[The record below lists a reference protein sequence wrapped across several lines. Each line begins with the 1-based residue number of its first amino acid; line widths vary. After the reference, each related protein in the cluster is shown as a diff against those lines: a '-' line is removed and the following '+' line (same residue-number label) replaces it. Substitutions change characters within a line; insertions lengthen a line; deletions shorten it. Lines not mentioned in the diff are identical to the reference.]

1 MVLLVMF
8 KISVEKTKIIDI
20 LSVANEIVSSR
31 TTPVLANIYLSV
43 DDGNLLVRATD
54 LTISFESILK
64 IEEGENGSL
73 LVICDKLLHAIMMLP
88 NAAVTIEQ
96 IDNSTIK
103 IYSATENNAEYT
115 LYCSDKD
122 AYPEFQSFPHDG
134 YSLILQKEFKS
145 MVRKIS
151 FAVSQDESRQN
162 INGTFMDIEEEN
174 IVLVG
179 TDGRRL
185 SHVELDSN
193 IENEPLKIE
202 KGITVPLKMFT
213 LIEKYS
219 EEGQIG
225 LQLIDR
231 KSSEDNET
239 SDNKILFIQLYNYY
253 FSTALID
260 EEFPNYKRV
269 IPESQQ
275 HLIEVDKDTLM
286 SAIKQVSL
294 LSEKT
299 KKIIISI
306 FENKMIINS
315 DQAEVG
321 KAKVEMAC
329 VHNGPDIKVAL
340 NYSFI
345 LDPLISMKEKEV
357 IIGFTEN
364 NRALSIYPKQME
376 ENFKKEVHIVMPMQ
390 LD

>member
-1 MVLLVMF
+1 MLLLVMF
-8 KISVEKTKIIDI
+8 KISVEKAKIIDV
-20 LSVANEIVSSR
+20 LSVANEIVSGR
-31 TTPVLANIYLSV
+31 TNPILANILLSV
-43 DDGNLLVRATD
+43 DDNNLLIRATD
-54 LTISFESILK
+54 LTISFESIIK
-64 IEEGENGSL
+64 IEEEGNGSL
-73 LVICDKLLHAIMMLP
+73 LVTCEKLLHAIIMLS
-88 NAAVTIEQ
+88 NESITIEQ
-96 IDNSTIK
+96 CDDSTIK
-103 IYSATENNAEYT
+103 IYSVEQKDVEYT
-115 LYCSDKD
+115 LYCANKSS
-122 AYPEFQSFPHDG
+122 YPEFESFPHDG

-151 FAVSQDESRQN
+151 FAVSQDETRTN
-162 INGTFMDIEEEN
+162 INGTYLDVEDKN
-174 IVLVG
+174 IILVG

-185 SHVELDSN
+185 SHVKLDSQ

-225 LQLIDR
+225 IQLI
-231 KSSEDNET
+231 N
-239 SDNKILFIQLYNYY
+239 NKILFIQLYNYY
-253 FSTALID
+253 FSTALIE

-275 HLIEVDKDTLM
+275 YLIEVDKDNLI
-286 SAIKQVSL
+286 SAIKQVAL
-294 LSEKT
+294 ISEKT

-306 FENKMIINS
+306 FENKLIINS

-321 KAKVEMAC
+321 KARVEMVC
-329 VHNGPDIKVAL
+329 VHSGPDIKVAL

-345 LDPLISMKEKEV
+345 LDPLTSMKAKEV

-364 NRALSIYPKQME
+364 NRALSIYPKTME
-376 ENFKKEVHIVMPMQ
+376 ENFKKEIHIVMPMQ

>member
-1 MVLLVMF
+1 MF
-8 KISVEKTKIIDI
+8 KISVEKVKIIDI

-43 DDGNLLVRATD
+43 DDNSLLVRATD

-64 IEEGENGSL
+64 VEEGENGSL

-88 NAAVTIEQ
+88 NGAITIEQ

-103 IYSATENNAEYT
+103 IYSATQNNVEYT
-115 LYCSDKD
+115 LYCTDKS
-122 AYPEFQSFPHDG
+122 AYPEFESFPHEG

-185 SHVELDSN
+185 SHVELDSQ

-202 KGITVPLKMFT
+202 KGIIVPLKMFT

-225 LQLIDR
+225 LQLIDK
-231 KSSEDNET
+231 KSSENDK
-239 SDNKILFIQLYNYY
+239 KILFIQLYNYY

-275 HLIEVDKDTLM
+275 HLIEVDKDNLI

-299 KKIIISI
+299 KKIIISV
-306 FENKMIINS
+306 FENKLIINS

-321 KAKVEMAC
+321 KARVEMAC
-329 VHNGPDIKVAL
+329 VHGGPDIKVAL

-345 LDPLISMKEKEV
+345 LDPLTSMKKEV
-357 IIGFTEN
+357 VVIGFTEN
-364 NRALSIYPKQME
+364 NRALSIYPKEME